1 MIEPDGAVMI
11 AELSLNRP
19 RCLRLI
25 QSAIEALN
33 ADFAGLTVLTEAG
46 SNHYLL
52 TPLIAAIGGA
62 EKVLVLT
69 RDSRYGRADSIVRQ
83 LLDLAKD
90 WNVDAG
96 IAVLSGRSDPRIANA
111 DVVTNL
117 GFVRPIDKD
126 LIDRLKPTAAIP
138 LMWETWEYRE
148 ADLDLQYCRLKGI
161 PVLGTD
167 ESHPFL
173 RTMAYI
179 GACAAKALFAAGI
192 EVFGSRIVILGS
204 GPFARSCIA
213 MLDAMSADVLYVA
226 VDAAAGFADQLAEAS
241 RGADAIVIAEH
252 HDPGPLIGDA
262 GGLPPERLIHG
273 TETPSIVHICGTI
286 DTSRFEAL
294 GLNVYPSRLAPA
306 GSMSLTTDFVGPKP
320 LIDLHT
326 AGLVVGASLT
336 RRRIAGDTAEQA
348 EQRTLHETPFAQAFP
363 AAIHVNA

>member
-1 MIEPDGAVMI
+1 MI
-11 AELSLNRP
+11 AELSLNRS

-25 QSAIEALN
+25 RSAIEALN

-62 EKVLVLT
+62 ERVLVMT
-69 RDSRYGRADSIVRQ
+69 HDSRYGRADSIVRQ
-83 LLDLAKD
+83 LFELAKD
-90 WNVDAG
+90 WSVDAN

-117 GFVRPIDKD
+117 GFVRPLDKD
-126 LIDRLKPTAAIP
+126 MIDRLKPTAAIP
-138 LMWETWEYRE
+138 LMWEKWEYRE
-148 ADLDLQYCRLKGI
+148 TDLDLQYCRLKGI

-192 EVFGSRIVILGS
+192 EVLGSRIVILGS
-204 GPFARSCIA
+204 GPFARSSIA
-213 MLDAMSADVLYVA
+213 MLEAMGADVLYVA
-226 VDAAAGFADQLAEAS
+226 VQLAEAS
-241 RGADAIVIAEH
+241 RGADAIIIAEH
-252 HDPGPLIGDA
+252 HDTRPLIGDA
-262 GGLPPERLIHG
+262 GGLAPERLVHG
-273 TETPSIVHICGTI
+273 TEAPSIIHICGTV
-286 DTSRFEAL
+286 DASRFEAF
-294 GLNVYPSRLAPA
+294 GLNVCPSRLAPA

-336 RRRIAGDTAEQA
+336 RRRIAGDSAEQA

-363 AAIHVNA
+363 AAIYVNA